1 MPAIYSK
8 YREIGTP
15 YWLDLD
21 QTPDSILRRH
31 NPITPGVEYQYKWYD
46 HTHAEDE
53 ASVLTFRQTPD
64 NKNLSPDQFAAQQ
77 GFPGLPALPAVQA
90 PVEPVAIPEP
100 PAGREWPAEAVASLH
115 PPVASEGLEEQ
126 HHGTWIYVLFVI
138 LIVCGYLTM
147 LYFHKS

>member
-46 HTHAEDE
+46 HTHAENE
-53 ASVLTFRQTPD
+53 ASVLTFRQTPG

-77 GFPGLPALPAVQA
+77 GFPGLPTLPAIPKPPAPA
-90 PVEPVAIPEP
+90 PVVADPEVIFQEPLTEELPEDN
-100 PAGREWPAEAVASLH
+100 
-115 PPVASEGLEEQ
+115 
-126 HHGTWIYVLFVI
+126 HGTWVYVVFVI
-138 LIVCGYLTM
+138 LIVGGYLGM